1 MEFAKLLEDGRL
13 WAVQYDEESINCF
26 EKLFSQWY
34 DMSWLLSFFKA
45 NLSDLRSFFRVTN
58 VYQALMETIDEAKRL
73 ECLMLDLTPDPN
85 LDLLSK
91 HLDTNE

>member
-34 DMSWLLSFFKA
+34 DMSWLLSFF
-45 NLSDLRSFFRVTN
+45 
-58 VYQALMETIDEAKRL
+58 
-73 ECLMLDLTPDPN
+73 
-85 LDLLSK
+85 
-91 HLDTNE
+91 